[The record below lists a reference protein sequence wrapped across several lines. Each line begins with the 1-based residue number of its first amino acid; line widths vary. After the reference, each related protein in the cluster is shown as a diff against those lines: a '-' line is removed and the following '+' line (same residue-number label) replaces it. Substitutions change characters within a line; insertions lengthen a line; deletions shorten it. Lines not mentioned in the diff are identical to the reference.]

1 MVVRMRP
8 NSFSKVLKCTWSLQS
23 PHRVYSKHQA
33 HSKAYHGAMLSGSCQ
48 LPTLHSATCRYSRRS
63 TQPARASAYSSDPYG
78 AGPGAGGDRGL
89 GSWLQTPWD
98 MLALGPRAAAGV
110 LLHGREL

>member
-1 MVVRMRP
+1 MQTM
-8 NSFSKVLKCTWSLQS
+8 
-23 PHRVYSKHQA
+23 A
-33 HSKAYHGAMLSGSCQ
+33 HHAALLSASQ
-48 LPTLHSATCRYSRRS
+48 LPTLRPVKRCHSRRSS
-63 TQPARASAYSSDPYG
+63 TQPARASAYSGDPYG
-78 AGPGAGGDRGL
+78 AEPGAAGDEGL